1 MSTMTTPTHPGRMLF
16 VTLPVADVE
25 ASKAFFAQLG
35 FSFDPRFSDDSA
47 ACMPIGEQA
56 VVMLGSRA
64 RFAELSARPL
74 GDPTTHAL
82 ALYCFSVAERDD
94 VDTVFA
100 AALAAGATEAEGPE
114 DHGFMYTRAFFDLD
128 GHGWQ
133 IMWMNPEMAG

>member
-1 MSTMTTPTHPGRMLF
+1 MLF

-25 ASKAFFAQLG
+25 RSKAFFAPLG
-35 FSFDPRFSDDSA
+35 FAFDPRFSDESV

-56 VVMLGSRA
+56 VVMLGSRE
-64 RFAELSARPL
+64 RFAELSPRPA
-74 GDPTTHAL
+74 GDPATHAL

-94 VDTVFA
+94 VDAVFA
-100 AALAAGATEAEGPE
+100 AAVAAGATEAEEPE

-133 IMWMNPEMAG
+133 IMWMNPEAIAG